1 MWGYMRN
8 NKEQSLMK
16 LSKKRLS
23 VIDIVTLYRIL
34 LDFPSDNITLLKM
47 FLDNYYGIE
56 SMPVDFYKMFLY
68 CIHSNRFKVLFDI
81 LLKRNIYDLI
91 NFLNNNGE
99 ISIELDDSINPSDY
113 FNIPHKYIVL
123 IVGFI
128 KNLDLCNDE
137 IPLKQ
142 YIANS
147 MQWLLRRTCI
157 NTENEIN
164 KIAIKMFLSIGLSNS
179 IDLLSKKY
187 GLVDYDII
195 YFLFNNINVKKN
207 NDRNNS
213 IFQEFL
219 FGNKKDSN
227 NNMRLM
233 LAGQLNELF
242 VNFDYFYNAIDY
254 FIDKLGSK
262 LNRSKLL
269 ILLKERYVSPRLE
282 NPELTGDILQDM
294 ISSYYNRYGISDKE
308 SEIIKKNLHSY
319 NEKLRN
325 KTQSSI
331 LKTDIPKIG
340 DYTFEMLPLTDAR
353 NLVMGYRAGNCF
365 RINGDAF
372 VLFNNYLTN
381 PHMRLIS
388 ISTDECKDFGMI
400 LLMRNG
406 NVLIAQ
412 GIETSKRAPEKI
424 LGEKLYLAVQSACEY
439 VMKKM
444 NEEDDEIVA
453 SIIGLTNNNTALYNH
468 CVLPFIINPILSD
481 NHQYYNGVDSYQGLL
496 AIKEGKTIRDIKLYV
511 PKKLYGEKG
520 NKIWKRDRSLSGS
533 SFDYRMVQKILISLR
548 YARFKKSSNE
558 EMFYYYDNLSKK
570 TEAYTICTYDWF
582 IMVFKDGSIDTFIN
596 SDDPVIINEY
606 NQELDKI
613 KGFGIH
619 N

>member
-1 MWGYMRN
+1 MSILIGELYNELNRALSN
-8 NKEQSLMK
+8 LLKQEEPSSCEREIPVSQKSPHYSLVNA
-16 LSKKRLS
+16 LKK
-23 VIDIVTLYRIL
+23 IL
-34 LDFPSDNITLLKM
+34 LALCEDNSAIQVKSLLDSEIYWTLKRRYPQNDVECQRLAIIM
-47 FLDNYYGIE
+47 YFTIGFDNSRDLILGKYGQ
-56 SMPVDFYKMFLY
+56 VDYEMLSYLFAD
-68 CIHSNRFKVLFDI
+68 FDI
-81 LLKRNIYDLI
+81 IRAD
-91 NFLNNNGE
+91 
-99 ISIELDDSINPSDY
+99 
-113 FNIPHKYIVL
+113 
-123 IVGFI
+123 
-128 KNLDLCNDE
+128 ND
-137 IPLKQ
+137 
-142 YIANS
+142 
-147 MQWLLRRTCI
+147 
-157 NTENEIN
+157 
-164 KIAIKMFLSIGLSNS
+164 
-179 IDLLSKKY
+179 
-187 GLVDYDII
+187 
-195 YFLFNNINVKKN
+195 INVVYFDKGQKSIIAF
-207 NDRNNS
+207 RN
-213 IFQEFL
+213 FL
-219 FGNKKDSN
+219 FGNKKDPN
-227 NNMRLM
+227 NNMRLI
-233 LAGQLNELF
+233 LNGDLLDIF
-242 VNFDYFYNAIDY
+242 INFDYFFNSIDY
-254 FIDKLGSK
+254 FIGELGVS
-262 LNRSKLL
+262 LNRNKL
-269 ILLKERYVSPRLE
+269 ITLLKERYVARRLE
-282 NPELTGDILQDM
+282 NPELNGDILEDM
-294 ISSYYNRYGISDKE
+294 ISSYKNRYDIDDNDE
-308 SEIIKKNLHSY
+308 SIINKNVDAYQEKLKTKTKSSIKKV
-319 NEKLRN
+319 
-325 KTQSSI
+325 
-331 LKTDIPKIG
+331 DIPKIG